1 MSDLLVS
8 VDPGPIARFEAV
20 KLDPLTPS
28 EVFRRVCEGETLRE
42 VAKAWGL
49 PKGAFTEW
57 YTTEFS
63 QMYDAAL
70 KVRADEL
77 AHEAIAIS
85 DEQCAVEK
93 EGGGTYDPEVPRD
106 KLRVDTRMKLAAKW
120 DRKRYGEEQ
129 DAVRTAPVIIQI
141 ANLRGATLEVKQGDD
156 APALEVAPI

>member
-1 MSDLLVS
+1 MSDQIVS
-8 VDPGPIARFEAV
+8 VDPGPVARFEAV

-28 EVFRRVCEGETLRE
+28 VVFQRVCEGETLRE

-49 PKGAFTEW
+49 PRGAFTEW
-57 YTTEFS
+57 YTTEFA

-77 AHEAIAIS
+77 AHEALAIS
-85 DEQCAVEK
+85 DEQALAVSKQGVEF
-93 EGGGTYDPEVPRD
+93 DPDVPRD
-106 KLRVDTRMKLAAKW
+106 KLRVDTRMKLISKW

-141 ANLRGATLEVKQGDD
+141 ANLRGATLEVKG
-156 APALEVAPI
+156 AEALRLEEQPI